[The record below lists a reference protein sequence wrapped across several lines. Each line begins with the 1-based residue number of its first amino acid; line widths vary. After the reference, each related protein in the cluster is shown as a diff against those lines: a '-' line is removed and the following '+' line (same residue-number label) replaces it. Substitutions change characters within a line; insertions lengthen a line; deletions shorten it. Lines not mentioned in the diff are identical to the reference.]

1 MTFAHK
7 QLLQTSR
14 FTVYCDTTV
23 QADGKIQEH
32 YYVEK
37 PDAVA
42 VLAHTPSA
50 LLFLRVKRY
59 LIGESSYELPGGRV
73 EEGES
78 PDNAARRELWEE
90 TRLVASELRLLGS
103 VFPLPSVATEQVHI
117 YATTITE
124 DALTVVA
131 DAATEG
137 IESQQLVPFGE
148 LPSFVS
154 ANVRSSI
161 SGYAALL
168 FLSRFAP

>member
-1 MTFAHK
+1 MTFTRR

-14 FTVYCDTTV
+14 FAVYCDTTV
-23 QADGKIQEH
+23 HADGKTEQH
-32 YYVEK
+32 YYIQK

-42 VLAHTPSA
+42 IVAHTPSA
-50 LLFLRVKRY
+50 LLFLRIKRY
-59 LIGESSYELPGGRV
+59 LIDGFSYELPGGRV

-78 PDNAARRELWEE
+78 PDDAARRELWEE
-90 TRLVASELRLLGS
+90 TRLVASELRLLAS

-117 YATTITE
+117 YATTISE

-148 LPSFVS
+148 LPSFIS
-154 ANVRSSI
+154 ANVRCSI
-161 SGYAALL
+161 TGYAALL
-168 FLSRFAP
+168 FLSRFAL